1 MPVAVANCLQATE
14 ASATL
19 CAVCQ
24 VGYNLT
30 VAAYACVGGSLREQ
44 CPSKA
49 TGTSANLL
57 GTFIDYFYVGF
68 DGSLIDQTIVMSQRY
83 RADLTSPYSG
93 DVFRPGAPVSSWSVQ
108 ATGIGGTSSAANNG
122 FTAEVIA
129 TGGPTVQ
136 DRPHADT
143 ARRRGR
149 LPTRPPS
156 RPVAHSVAVSSA
168 RRHGRGRP
176 SPVHG
181 IQRIGPGRRLGSR
194 IQRVRRLGSP
204 SLTRGCE
211 AALPTFTPA
220 NKGLAMRLHS
230 QTMLNTLAP
239 ALPGFL
245 GGPTDLVPSNM
256 TPMNIYGDFQKDSYA
271 ERNLRVGVR
280 EHAMGIN

>member
-93 DVFRPGAPVSSWSVQ
+93 DVFRPGAPVSSWPVQ

-156 RPVAHSVAVSSA
+156 RLVAHSAAVSSA

-220 NKGLAMRLHS
+220 NKGRKKMHNNGGKKMHLPLYTPKPTRTAAADEFIARPAKRSAM
-230 QTMLNTLAP
+230 A
-239 ALPGFL
+239 
-245 GGPTDLVPSNM
+245 
-256 TPMNIYGDFQKDSYA
+256 
-271 ERNLRVGVR
+271 
-280 EHAMGIN
+280 